1 LDVKLCKNTRRRIK
15 GKLKKINA
23 LQGAHFLLILKKC
36 FFMTKTKKGQKTPT
50 HIQGIDKTPAERGKE
65 AIRAGK
71 LAANEQP
78 DDPAVREAEKKDAE
92 KWRNEG

>member
-1 LDVKLCKNTRRRIK
+1 MNVKLIKNTRRRIK
-15 GKLKKINA
+15 GKLKKSKCPA
-23 LQGAHFLLILKKC
+23 RAHFFIGLEEML
-36 FFMTKTKKGQKTPT
+36 FMTKTKKGQKSPI
-50 HIQGIDKTPAERGKE
+50 HIPAADKTPAERGKE

>member
-1 LDVKLCKNTRRRIK
+1 MPCKGTLFI
-15 GKLKKINA
+15 GLEE
-23 LQGAHFLLILKKC
+23 IL
-36 FFMTKTKKGQKTPT
+36 FMTKTKKRQKSPI
-50 HIQGIDKTPAERGKE
+50 HIPATDKTPAERGKE